1 MTQLDEIGRY
11 REALE
16 KIAALD
22 PEKDVEQGV
31 NEWWADAQC
40 FDLAKEIARQALRQ
54 LP

>member
-22 PEKDVEQGV
+22 PEKDSTEGF
-31 NEWWADAQC
+31 NEWGEAEC
-40 FDLAKEIARQALRQ
+40 FDLAKEIARQAFGD